1 MLSRF
6 VASQIG
12 TEVIF
17 FFSFIKVLKTGAGV
31 LLGRTSDTSSQSLS
45 GRPFLT
51 ESCSGGGGEEAWKTK
66 FPLRHSLPSPPFFPS
81 LTPW

>member
-17 FFSFIKVLKTGAGV
+17 SFSFIKVLKT
-31 LLGRTSDTSSQSLS
+31 
-45 GRPFLT
+45 T
-51 ESCSGGGGEEAWKTK
+51 EDDIS
-66 FPLRHSLPSPPFFPS
+66 
-81 LTPW
+81 

>member
-17 FFSFIKVLKTGAGV
+17 FFSFIKVFKT
-31 LLGRTSDTSSQSLS
+31 
-45 GRPFLT
+45 T
-51 ESCSGGGGEEAWKTK
+51 EDDIS
-66 FPLRHSLPSPPFFPS
+66 
-81 LTPW
+81 

>member
-17 FFSFIKVLKTGAGV
+17 FFSFIKVLKTTEDDINWPAVQASYQDELAIQARSRYPAGH
-31 LLGRTSDTSSQSLS
+31 
-45 GRPFLT
+45 F
-51 ESCSGGGGEEAWKTK
+51 
-66 FPLRHSLPSPPFFPS
+66 
-81 LTPW
+81 